1 MTDHQIQ
8 LVKSSYQLVAALPAD
23 AVGQLFYGRLF
34 GIAPEV
40 RPLFIRTSVPEQSK
54 KLLATLTYVITRLD
68 QLDSIVADI
77 EALARRHVGYGVRE
91 HHYVL
96 VGQTLLWTLEQG
108 VDTAWTPD
116 VEAAWVACYTLLSE
130 IMMNATVPA

>member
-1 MTDHQIQ
+1 MTFHQIQ
-8 LVKSSYQLVAALPAD
+8 LIKESYQLVSSLPAET
-23 AVGQLFYGRLF
+23 VGQLFYGRLF

-68 QLDSIVADI
+68 QLDSVVADV
-77 EALARRHVGYGVRE
+77 ETLARRHVHYGVQE
-91 HHYVL
+91 YHYML

-108 VDTAWTPD
+108 LGEAWTPD
-116 VEAAWVACYTLLSE
+116 VKDAWVACYTLLSE
-130 IMMNATVPA
+130 TMINATVMA

>member
-108 VDTAWTPD
+108 VGTAWTPD

>member
-1 MTDHQIQ
+1 MTFRQIQ
-8 LVKSSYQLVAALPAD
+8 LVKDSYQRVSALPAE

-68 QLDSIVADI
+68 QLDSVVADV
-77 EALARRHVGYGVRE
+77 EALARRHVHYGVQE
-91 HHYVL
+91 YHYVL
-96 VGQTLLWTLEQG
+96 VGQALLWTLEQG
-108 VDTAWTPD
+108 LGDAWTPD
-116 VEAAWVACYTLLSE
+116 VKEAWVACYTLLSDT
-130 IMMNATVPA
+130 MLNATVPA